1 MLLVSASPSG
11 REIKGGWASPARP
24 GWRMRKPTEEGA
36 AAFLTE
42 NRMKGAQNPEAS
54 SALRR
59 PSFDTSPGPSDP
71 QAWLTTLCLE
81 GKRSK
86 TVLLTISVPFNQID
100 LGLQSVHSSVHVP
113 TVRHPLG

>member
-1 MLLVSASPSG
+1 MK
-11 REIKGGWASPARP
+11 E
-24 GWRMRKPTEEGA
+24 A
-36 AAFLTE
+36 AQ
-42 NRMKGAQNPEAS
+42 GAQNPGAS

-59 PSFDTSPGPSDP
+59 PSFDTSPGPLDP

-81 GKRSK
+81 RKTGK
-86 TVLLTISVPFNQID
+86 TVSLSVSVPFDQID